1 MRATEVAATQAQSL
15 PSQTNIRSRG
25 RGKQCPSGQG
35 IFQAWYTA
43 YILKRFLKPLIIV
56 AVLLVLAVVVGRAVS
71 KSLHQPPPAP
81 HTVSVTRGDIAV
93 SVSETGTIEPVDKV
107 DVKSK
112 AAGRLLSIPI
122 TEGQFVHKGQLIA
135 VVDRSLI
142 DPQLAQYE
150 AQLHSAQARLSQTQA
165 EYALQVQQTAAAI
178 AEAKASLATA
188 KTHLAVVAAG
198 ARPQEL
204 AQQKEAVDRAQIS
217 ADGALRTQTRRAS
230 LLAKGF
236 ISQADYDTAQVAV
249 DTAQSTLATAKQA
262 QALTEAG
269 PRVQDVADAQAQVAA
284 ARVNLDAAQANAG
297 QNAVKYADIAQA
309 REAVSQIAGNIQT
322 LQVNIA
328 DTRILAPA
336 SGIVLKKYRETNE
349 IVQSATTGFSDA
361 QSLVATLGSR
371 LQVSVGINEVDVAK
385 VALHSPA
392 TITVDALPGASFPGA
407 VTQIAPASTN
417 AFSTDSSGG
426 SGGANS
432 ISKFL
437 VKVAFNRNDPRLRS
451 GMSASVSIISQKHVH
466 VVLAPLEAVPFDGKS
481 GTVTILTAAKKQ
493 EKRPVVTGLRDDT
506 QVEIVSGLRP
516 GEMLVV
522 PPIDGSGRR
531 KTDITGGS

>member
-1 MRATEVAATQAQSL
+1 M
-15 PSQTNIRSRG
+15 
-25 RGKQCPSGQG
+25 
-35 IFQAWYTA
+35 
-43 YILKRFLKPLIIV
+43 IV
-56 AVLLVLAVVVGRAVS
+56 AVLLVLAAVVGRSIS
-71 KSLHQPPPAP
+71 KTLHRPPPLP
-81 HTVSVTRGDIAV
+81 RTVSVERGDIAIL
-93 SVSETGTIEPVDKV
+93 VSETGTIEPVDKV

-122 TEGQFVHKGQLIA
+122 TEGQFVQKGQLIA

-142 DPQLAQYE
+142 DPQLAQFE

-165 EYALQVQQTAAAI
+165 EYALQVQQTASAI
-178 AEAKASLATA
+178 AEAKASLVTA

-217 ADGALRTQTRRAS
+217 VDDALRTQKRRAA
-230 LLAKGF
+230 LLARGF

-249 DTAQSTLATAKQA
+249 DTAESTLATAKQA
-262 QALTEAG
+262 QALTVAG

-284 ARVNLDAAQANAG
+284 ARVQLDAAQANSG
-297 QNAVKYADIAQA
+297 QNAVKYSDIAQA
-309 REAVSQIAGNIQT
+309 REAVAQIAGNIQQ

-336 SGIVLKKYRETNE
+336 SGLVLKKYKEPNE

-361 QSLVATLGSR
+361 QSIVATLGSR

-385 VALHSPA
+385 VSLHSPA
-392 TITVDALPGASFPGA
+392 TISVDALPGAAFPGS

-417 AFSTDSSGG
+417 AFSSDGSGG
-426 SGGANS
+426 SNGGANS

-437 VKVAFNRNDPRLRS
+437 VKVAFDRNDPRLRS
-451 GMSASVSIISQKHVH
+451 GMSANVSIISKKHVH
-466 VVLAPLEAVPFDGKS
+466 VVLAPLEAVPFEGNS
-481 GTVTILTAAKKQ
+481 GTVTTLTAAGKQ
-493 EKRPVVTGLRDDT
+493 EKRSVVTGLRDDT
-506 QVEIVSGLRP
+506 QVEILSGLQP
-516 GEMLVV
+516 GEKLVV

-531 KTDITGGS
+531 KSDVTGN

>member
-1 MRATEVAATQAQSL
+1 MRRSIEEAGLGTEGAAKKEGAASSAPTA
-15 PSQTNIRSRG
+15 
-25 RGKQCPSGQG
+25 SG
-35 IFQAWYTA
+35 FQAWYTGR
-43 YILKRFLKPLIIV
+43 IVKRFFKPLIIV
-56 AVLLVLAVVVGRAVS
+56 AVLLVLAAVVGRAVS
-71 KSLHQPPPAP
+71 KALHQPPPP
-81 HTVSVTRGDIAV
+81 PRTVSVGRGDIAI

-122 TEGQFVHKGQLIA
+122 TEGQFVQKGQLIA

-142 DPQLAQYE
+142 DPQLAQFE
-150 AQLHSAQARLSQTQA
+150 AQLQSAQAHLSQTKA
-165 EYALQVQQTAAAI
+165 EYALQVQQTASAI

-217 ADGALRTQTRRAS
+217 VDDALRTQKRRAS

-236 ISQADYDTAQVAV
+236 ISQADYDSAQVAV
-249 DTAQSTLATAKQA
+249 DTAESTLATAKQA
-262 QALTEAG
+262 QALTVAG

-284 ARVNLDAAQANAG
+284 AQVQLDAAQANSG
-297 QNAVKYADIAQA
+297 QNAVKYSDIAQA
-309 REAVSQIAGNIQT
+309 REAEAQIAGNIQQ

-328 DTRILAPA
+328 DTRIVAPA

-385 VALHSPA
+385 VVLHSPA
-392 TITVDALPGASFPGA
+392 TITVDALPGASFPGT

-417 AFSTDSSGG
+417 AFSSDSSG
-426 SGGANS
+426 SSGANS

-437 VKVAFNRNDPRLRS
+437 VKVAFDRNDPRLRS

-466 VVLAPLEAVPFDGKS
+466 VVLAPLEAVPFAGKS
-481 GTVTILTAAKKQ
+481 GTVTVLTAAKKQ
-493 EKRPVVTGLRDDT
+493 EKRTVVTGLRDDT
-506 QVEIVSGLRP
+506 HVEILSGLQP
-516 GEMLVV
+516 GETLVV

-531 KTDITGGS
+531 KTNITDGP

>member
-1 MRATEVAATQAQSL
+1 MFALSCSPFL
-15 PSQTNIRSRG
+15 FPSCAIALHSR
-25 RGKQCPSGQG
+25 CVHSPSARK
-35 IFQAWYTA
+35 AWYTPC
-43 YILKRFLKPLIIV
+43 ILKRFIRPLIIV
-56 AVLLVLAVVVGRAVS
+56 AVLLVLAGAAGRSVI
-71 KSLHQPPPAP
+71 KSLHKKPPPP
-81 HTVSVTRGDIAV
+81 RTVTAERGDIAIL
-93 SVSETGTIEPVDKV
+93 VSETGTIEPVDKV

-112 AAGRLLSIPI
+112 AAGRLLLIPI
-122 TEGQFVHKGQLIA
+122 TEGQFVQKGQLIA

-142 DPQLAQYE
+142 DPQLAQYQ
-150 AQLHSAQARLSQTQA
+150 AQLRQAQARLSQTQA
-165 EYALQVQQTAAAI
+165 EYALQVQQTASAI

-188 KTHLAVVAAG
+188 KTHLAVIAAG

-217 ADGALRTQTRRAS
+217 EDDALRTQKRRAS
-230 LLAKGF
+230 LLSKGF

-262 QALTEAG
+262 LALTQAG
-269 PRVQDVADAQAQVAA
+269 PRVQDVTDAQAQVAA
-284 ARVNLDAAQANAG
+284 AQVQLEAAQANTG
-297 QNAVKYADIAQA
+297 QNAVKYSDIAQA
-309 REAVSQIAGNIQT
+309 RASVAQIAGNIQT
-322 LQVNIA
+322 LEVNIT

-392 TITVDALPGASFPGA
+392 TITVDALPGASFPGS

-417 AFSTDSSGG
+417 AFSSDGSSS

-437 VKVAFNRNDPRLRS
+437 VKVAFDRYDPRLRS
-451 GMSASVSIISQKHVH
+451 GMSANVSIISQKHVH

-493 EKRPVVTGLRDDT
+493 EKRTVVTGLRDDT
-506 QVEIVSGLRP
+506 HVEILSGLGP
-516 GEMLVV
+516 NETLVV
-522 PPIDGSGRR
+522 PALDGSERR
-531 KTDITGGS
+531 KTDISGGP